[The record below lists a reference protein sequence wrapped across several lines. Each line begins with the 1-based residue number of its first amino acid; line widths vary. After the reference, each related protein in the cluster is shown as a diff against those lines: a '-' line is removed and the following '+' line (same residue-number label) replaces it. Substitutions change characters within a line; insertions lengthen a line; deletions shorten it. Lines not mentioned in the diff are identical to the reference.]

1 MTIFEMIIEVRQ
13 ATQNI
18 AANTRRKLQ
27 DEEIVWILNKIQERF
42 IQSKIKRRKDGS
54 GGFQLDQLD
63 ADAIRPLLTTKSL
76 PHSFTE
82 AEQEYEGQLPADYS
96 YLISDDSKSYLL
108 CGKAVTTSTVTEH
121 ALVIPF
127 STSKSSAPF
136 YASVSITIGTTTI
149 TLDELKTFYSAAFT
163 GTSSKAEK
171 YIVIDALLWYIRN
184 VRNIEVYWEKY
195 EDIIAPQSFIFPNV
209 TTGSITVDA
218 QSAVNGIAKTVTR
231 TIYDYALG
239 NWHPNRLTPGDKVST
254 MLDTAFVKPSHLSS
268 ISELWGNK
276 LIVHGEDSF
285 IVTEMRIDYIKK
297 PRRMNLSLAQDC
309 ELSEDFHMAICDLAV
324 EYIKAM
330 TADPNWQVKLQ
341 DNIARAIPIG

>member
-1 MTIFEMIIEVRQ
+1 
-13 ATQNI
+13 
-18 AANTRRKLQ
+18 
-27 DEEIVWILNKIQERF
+27 
-42 IQSKIKRRKDGS
+42 
-54 GGFQLDQLD
+54 
-63 ADAIRPLLTTKSL
+63 
-76 PHSFTE
+76 
-82 AEQEYEGQLPADYS
+82 
-96 YLISDDSKSYLL
+96 
-108 CGKAVTTSTVTEH
+108 TTSTVTEH

-239 NWHPNRLTPGDKVST
+239 
-254 MLDTAFVKPSHLSS
+254 
-268 ISELWGNK
+268 
-276 LIVHGEDSF
+276 
-285 IVTEMRIDYIKK
+285 
-297 PRRMNLSLAQDC
+297 
-309 ELSEDFHMAICDLAV
+309 
-324 EYIKAM
+324 
-330 TADPNWQVKLQ
+330 
-341 DNIARAIPIG
+341 